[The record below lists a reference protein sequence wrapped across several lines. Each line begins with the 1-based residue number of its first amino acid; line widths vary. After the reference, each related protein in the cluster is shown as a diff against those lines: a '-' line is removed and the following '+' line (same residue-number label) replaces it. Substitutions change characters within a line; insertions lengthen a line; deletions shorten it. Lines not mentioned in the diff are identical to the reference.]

1 MKHYTKDGITKPQNR
16 IVLYTTE
23 IVDGVEHKLQVINP
37 PHDILLEDGWV
48 EYVTPQPTAEQLL
61 NRAKRQRIKEIQD
74 YDASS
79 AVNEFFIGEA
89 SVWLDKATRAGL
101 KLRFE
106 AEIAI
111 GKTDT
116 TLWYNGQQCSLPLAT
131 AMQVLYAIEVYA
143 SACYDCTQQHI
154 ANVMAM
160 TTIEEVE
167 QYEELTGYPDKLHF

>member
-1 MKHYTKDGITKPQNR
+1 MKQYKKTIDGKTVIKEAKR
-16 IVLYTTE
+16 IVIRKDNMQIL
-23 IVDGVEHKLQVINP
+23 NP
-37 PHDILLEDGWV
+37 THDMLIADGWV

-61 NRAKRQRIKEIQD
+61 NRAKRQRIKELQD

-79 AVNEFFIGEA
+79 DVNEFFIGET

-106 AEIAI
+106 AETAI

-116 TLWYNGQQCSLPLAT
+116 TLWYNGQQFSLPLAT
-131 AMQVLYAIEVYA
+131 AMQMLYAIEVYA

-154 ANVMAM
+154 ANVNAM

-167 QYEELTGYPDKLHF
+167 QYEELFGYPDKLHF

>member
-1 MKHYTKDGITKPQNR
+1 MRRYSKTIDGKTVIKPQNR
-16 IVLYTTE
+16 IVV
-23 IVDGVEHKLQVINP
+23 IKGDRQIINP
-37 PHDILLEDGWV
+37 PHDILLEDGWT

-79 AVNEFFIGEA
+79 EVNEFFIGET

-111 GKTDT
+111 GKTTT
-116 TLWYNGQQCSLPLAT
+116 TLWYNGQQFTLDLTT
-131 AMQVLYAIEVYA
+131 AMQMLYAIEVYA
-143 SACYDCTQQHI
+143 SACYDCTQQHL
-154 ANVMAM
+154 ANVAAM

-167 QYEELTGYPDKLHF
+167 QYEDLPGYPDKLHF